1 MTEETRISAG
11 GMKKSSTKSGAGRF
25 KFAADGSE
33 RGGRR
38 AGDSAQRARDGR
50 QKQGSGGFGAE
61 EWSAAADTAV
71 GDPRPPAMR
80 VLAGQL
86 RLRLAVAHE
95 MVRDATGVVGA
106 VMAGAGVRAG
116 GAAATTSSDRELASE
131 TMRLRAME
139 AVLSQPRGAP
149 LSLSEQVVAL
159 YAVSHPELAR
169 LMGVKTGDAA
179 GRGHDPLDALRGGR
193 DSPLLE
199 HFRAQS
205 DTAALMHEIDSD
217 LQLGTART
225 KRLELL
231 LRVFFQLWSAGAIT
245 AQSKK
250 KK

>member
-1 MTEETRISAG
+1 M
-11 GMKKSSTKSGAGRF
+11 
-25 KFAADGSE
+25 
-33 RGGRR
+33 
-38 AGDSAQRARDGR
+38 
-50 QKQGSGGFGAE
+50 
-61 EWSAAADTAV
+61 
-71 GDPRPPAMR
+71 
-80 VLAGQL
+80 
-86 RLRLAVAHE
+86 AHE

-250 KK
+250 NQHKYRRKDRNKFRKKSQSKFKKKVTKSKNQRWKNQISSRMAV